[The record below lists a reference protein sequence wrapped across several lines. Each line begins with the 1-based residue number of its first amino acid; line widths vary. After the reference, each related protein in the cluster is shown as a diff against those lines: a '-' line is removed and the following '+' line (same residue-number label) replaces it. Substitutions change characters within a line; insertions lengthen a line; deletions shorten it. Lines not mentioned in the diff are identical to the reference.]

1 MKPVI
6 DYTEFGCIAI
16 NGQRYEHDVVIRLD
30 GTVEKR
36 KKKLSK
42 EKYGTSHRVS
52 IEEAREIF
60 EEGAERMVVG
70 SGQYDQLTVS
80 EEAIRFLSDK
90 GCLLIV
96 LPTPEA
102 INYWNKD
109 DIPACG
115 MFHTTC

>member
-6 DYTEFGCIAI
+6 DYTEFGCISV

-42 EKYGTSHRVS
+42 AKYGTSHRVS
-52 IEEAREIF
+52 LEEARQIY

-70 SGQYDQLTVS
+70 SGQYDQVTFS
-80 EEAIRFLSDK
+80 EDAIRFLSDN

-96 LPTPEA
+96 LPTPDA
-102 INYWNKD
+102 IKYWNKYEK
-109 DIPACG
+109 PACG

>member
-6 DYTEFGCIAI
+6 DYTEFGCISI
-16 NGQRYEHDVVIRLD
+16 DGQRYEHDVVIRLD

-42 EKYGTSHRVS
+42 EMYGTSHRVS
-52 IEEAREIF
+52 LDEARQIYEK
-60 EEGAERMVVG
+60 GAERMVVG
-70 SGQYDQLTVS
+70 SGQYDQVTFS
-80 EEAIRFLSDK
+80 EEAIRFLTDQ

-96 LPTPEA
+96 LPTQDA
-102 INYWNKD
+102 IKYWNKSD
-109 DIPACG
+109 QPACG

>member
-6 DYTEFGCIAI
+6 EYTEFGCISI

-30 GTVEKR
+30 GSVEKR
-36 KKKLSK
+36 KKNLSK

-52 IEEAREIF
+52 LDEAHHLYEA
-60 EEGAERMVVG
+60 GAERMIVG
-70 SGQYDQLTVS
+70 AGQYDRVTFS
-80 EEAIRFLSDK
+80 DDAIRFLSEQ

-96 LPTPEA
+96 LSTPQA
-102 INYWNKD
+102 IKYWNKYD
-109 DIPACG
+109 KPACG